1 MSFESVDP
9 SNLELGGIAP
19 QQQTPSKFHR
29 SMSMGQG
36 WSSHQSS
43 KYYGQNTNLELLA
56 QDQTNRVVMRR
67 RNNSSNENKDIGS
80 LLLCYPSAN
89 LRKLVPDNILTSS
102 CIVQQPSTDTN
113 NESKDDDAKMSS
125 EPKINKN
132 LRVNSSESYPDPEA
146 AMKSNK
152 FPEDPDSDMKLH
164 DDPHLTTLHAETNL
178 NSSYLLSRP
187 SMAFI
192 LQQHDLEKLKTA
204 MKRSLRI
211 ATCRIYSL
219 QAMNWLLRSVTQANC
234 LHDLMWWF
242 VAALTYSSKMNDDHF
257 KSDDGEQA
265 LEHPITF
272 TQMSGKVAQVLSQ
285 SLHQFLQTIA
295 DVTLLLPAGSALQR
309 IAIQCFGIKFRQAD
323 HQFLHRSHVFSN
335 ISKIL
340 SKSDEQNED
349 MLINSMHES
358 NTNALNDGHTSTSAK
373 ITTLIDLNGMF
384 EITVSSRQ
392 ALTNSLIDNSTETF
406 WESDEED
413 RNKSKIIEISLNKLN
428 YICKVIFVHVDNSRD
443 IGVSLVFYDNEFQ
456 FNNFN
461 FFKL

>member
-1 MSFESVDP
+1 
-9 SNLELGGIAP
+9 
-19 QQQTPSKFHR
+19 
-29 SMSMGQG
+29 MGQG
-36 WSSHQSS
+36 WSAQQNS
-43 KYYGQNTNLELLA
+43 KYYGQNLGDLSV

-67 RNNSSNENKDIGS
+67 RNNASNENKDIGS

-102 CIVQQPSTDTN
+102 CIVQPSTDSTN
-113 NESKDDDAKMSS
+113 ELKDDESNLSQIIDT
-125 EPKINKN
+125 EPKMNKN
-132 LRVNSSESYPDPEA
+132 LRANSSESYPDPEA
-146 AMKSNK
+146 PMKSHK
-152 FPEDPDSDMKLH
+152 FMDDPDSDMKLL
-164 DDPHLTTLHAETNL
+164 DGPHLNALQVETNL

-219 QAMNWLLRSVTQANC
+219 QAMNWLLRSVNQANC

-242 VAALTYSSKMNDDHF
+242 VAALTYSSKMNDDHLKF
-257 KSDDGEQA
+257 EDGEQA

-285 SLHQFLQTIA
+285 SLHLFLQTIA
-295 DVTLLLPAGSALQR
+295 DITLLLPAGTALQR

-358 NTNALNDGHTSTSAK
+358 NTNALNDGVGKHAVASAK
-373 ITTLIDLNGMF
+373 ITALIDLIGMF

-392 ALTNSLIDNSTETF
+392 ALSNSLIDNSTETF

-413 RNKSKIIEISLNKLN
+413 RNKSKIIEISLNKSN
-428 YICKVIFVHVDNSRD
+428 YACKVIFVHVDNSRD
-443 IGVSLVFYDNEFQ
+443 IGVRVCTNVWL
-456 FNNFN
+456 
-461 FFKL
+461 KGLI

>member
-1 MSFESVDP
+1 MDQSTLEP
-9 SNLELGGIAP
+9 SGLLAS

-36 WSSHQSS
+36 WSSHQSA
-43 KYYGQNTNLELLA
+43 KYYSQNSADLSS
-56 QDQTNRVVMRR
+56 QDQTNRVVLRR
-67 RNNSSNENKDIGS
+67 RNNSNENKDIGS
-80 LLLCYPSAN
+80 LLLCYPSSN

-102 CIVQQPSTDTN
+102 CIVQQQAQPADDSG
-113 NESKDDDAKMSS
+113 NESKDKDLNISQKSDD
-125 EPKINKN
+125 EPKTNKN
-132 LRVNSSESYPDPEA
+132 LRANSSDSYIDPEPI
-146 AMKSNK
+146 KPVK
-152 FPEDPDSDMKLH
+152 FTDDSDSDAKL
-164 DDPHLTTLHAETNL
+164 DNPNLSIIQAESNL

-192 LQQHDLEKLKTA
+192 LQQHDLEKLRIA

-242 VAALTYSSKMNDDHF
+242 VAALTYSSKINDDHF
-257 KSDDGEQA
+257 KAEDSEQA
-265 LEHPITF
+265 LEHPVTF

-285 SLHQFLQTIA
+285 SLHYFLQTIA

-340 SKSDEQNED
+340 SRSDEQNED

-358 NTNALNDGHTSTSAK
+358 NTNALNDGAHTNSATITAAK
-373 ITTLIDLNGMF
+373 ISSLIDLIGMF

-413 RNKSKIIEISLNKLN
+413 RNKSKIIEISLNKTN
-428 YICKVIFVHVDNSRD
+428 YVCRAIFVHIDNSRD
-443 IGVSLVFYDNEFQ
+443 IGVSFV
-456 FNNFN
+456 NFIES
-461 FFKL
+461 FFKY